1 MARETLYGLSGRM
14 DTDSISKT
22 WLDIDTYDTEFDVC
36 VTVCIDIKR
45 GKNLDSLE
53 PYDKFNNLLV
63 RKVFVESTDKNIICN
78 WSGFVK
84 KNMALFKAYSE
95 QNWIRTYDD
104 DDTTIYEWLKDF
116 HLLMVGYGDDTIYK
130 SLNDLLVKCKR

>member
-95 QNWIRTYDD
+95 QNWIRTYND

-116 HLLMVGYGDDTIYK
+116 HLLMAGYGDDNIYK
-130 SLNDLLVKCKR
+130 RLNDLLAKCKR

>member
-1 MARETLYGLSGRM
+1 MARETLYGLSGRV

-95 QNWIRTYDD
+95 QNWIRTYGD
-104 DDTTIYEWLKDF
+104 DDTTIHEWLKDF
-116 HLLMVGYGDDTIYK
+116 RLLMAGYGNDTMYK

>member
-22 WLDIDTYDTEFDVC
+22 WLDIDTYDTEFDIC

-53 PYDKFNNLLV
+53 PYDKFNNLLI

-116 HLLMVGYGDDTIYK
+116 HLLMAGYGDDAIYK
-130 SLNDLLVKCKR
+130 SLSDLLVKCKR

>member
-116 HLLMVGYGDDTIYK
+116 HLLMAGYGDDAIYK
-130 SLNDLLVKCKR
+130 SLSDLLVKCKR

>member
-95 QNWIRTYDD
+95 QNWIRTYND
-104 DDTTIYEWLKDF
+104 DDTTFYEWLKDV
-116 HLLMVGYGDDTIYK
+116 HLLMAGYGDDTIYK

>member
-53 PYDKFNNLLV
+53 PYDKFNNLLI
-63 RKVFVESTDKNIICN
+63 RKVFVESTDKNIVCN

-84 KNMALFKAYSE
+84 KNFNLLNDFMHRYWE
-95 QNWIRTYDD
+95 HNYTDD
-104 DDTTIYEWLKDF
+104 DFIYAWIKEFD
-116 HLLMVGYGDDTIYK
+116 LLLSGYGSDNVYNL
-130 SLNDLLVKCKR
+130 LNDLLVKCKR

>member
-1 MARETLYGLSGRM
+1 MARETLYGLSGKM

-22 WLDIDTYDTEFDVC
+22 WLDIDTYDTEFDIC

-63 RKVFVESTDKNIICN
+63 RKVFVESTDKNIVCN

-84 KNMALFKAYSE
+84 KNMALFKAYSK

-116 HLLMVGYGDDTIYK
+116 HLLMAGYGDDAIYK

>member
-22 WLDIDTYDTEFDVC
+22 WLDINTYDTEFDVC

-104 DDTTIYEWLKDF
+104 DDTTIYE
-116 HLLMVGYGDDTIYK
+116 
-130 SLNDLLVKCKR
+130 

>member
-1 MARETLYGLSGRM
+1 MARETLYGLSGRVN
-14 DTDSISKT
+14 TDSISKT
-22 WLDIDTYDTEFDVC
+22 WLDIDTYDTEFDIC

-63 RKVFVESTDKNIICN
+63 RKVFVESTDKNIVCN

-116 HLLMVGYGDDTIYK
+116 HLLMAGYGDDTIYK

>member
-1 MARETLYGLSGRM
+1 MARETPYGLSGRM

-116 HLLMVGYGDDTIYK
+116 HLLMAGYADDTIYK

>member
-22 WLDIDTYDTEFDVC
+22 WLDIDTYDTEFDIC

-116 HLLMVGYGDDTIYK
+116 NLLMAGYSDDTIYK